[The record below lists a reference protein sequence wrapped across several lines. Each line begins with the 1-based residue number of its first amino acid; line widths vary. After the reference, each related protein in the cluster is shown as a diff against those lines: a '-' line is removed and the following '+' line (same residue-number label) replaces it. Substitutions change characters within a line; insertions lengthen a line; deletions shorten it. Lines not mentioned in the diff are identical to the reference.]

1 VLLVEA
7 GSDYPAVSD
16 LPADVAD
23 TSQPT
28 SSHDWG
34 FVADADE
41 AAVGYCSAES
51 STP

>member
-1 VLLVEA
+1 LPTA
-7 GSDYPAVSD
+7 SD

-23 TSQPT
+23 ASEPT
-28 SSHDWG
+28 SSHDCG

-41 AAVGYCSAES
+41 AAVGYCNADS